1 MLLVNGMVMQLEH
14 VHIPE
19 ALSAALHRNS
29 LLPSLDANAV
39 LWNNELL
46 FTDRF
51 LPLDRLPKVVQDF
64 VCRLG
69 FAPFNDGELHQDLN
83 DPQPN
88 FLQVVEE
95 KRPKQVPVHDDVVK
109 VVVELLGVGHG
120 FLYLLNKVI
129 ELLNKIC
136 HHKNHLFPQFGLL
149 LGIER
154 GPQVEI
160 LHRNHLEAALTGDRA
175 RSEDVLVRDRY
186 SEDDR
191 ELQSSSGDM
200 GLFLLSRRY
209 GTFGGNNTF
218 IQLTFIWLC

>member
-1 MLLVNGMVMQLEH
+1 MPSSKNKAKSVDKSTRVPPTISLNLFTSTLWDKQQQRRAQPTNLTRVGLKQIMLLVNGMVMQLEH

-39 LWNNELL
+39 LWNDELL

-64 VCRLG
+64 VGGLG

-109 VVVELLGVGHG
+109 VIVELLGVGHG
-120 FLYLLNKVI
+120 FLYLLTK
-129 ELLNKIC
+129 
-136 HHKNHLFPQFGLL
+136 
-149 LGIER
+149 
-154 GPQVEI
+154 
-160 LHRNHLEAALTGDRA
+160 
-175 RSEDVLVRDRY
+175 SY
-186 SEDDR
+186 
-191 ELQSSSGDM
+191 
-200 GLFLLSRRY
+200 
-209 GTFGGNNTF
+209 
-218 IQLTFIWLC
+218 